1 MFNDLGISSN
11 QLKNING
18 DDIILANLYKSATLF
33 VYPSL
38 YEGFGIPPL
47 EAMASGCP
55 VICSNSS
62 SIPEVVGNAA
72 KMFNP
77 QSEEDIKHTMEN
89 VLLSET
95 KLKEMKIRGLRHYKK
110 FTWEN
115 CTKKTSKV
123 YKCLL

>member
-1 MFNDLGISSN
+1 MQQFTR
-11 QLKNING
+11 
-18 DDIILANLYKSATLF
+18 LYMKVT
-33 VYPSL
+33 PL
-38 YEGFGIPPL
+38 YY
-47 EAMASGCP
+47 ASGFRAP
-55 VICSNSS
+55 S